1 MMAQQQE
8 VRWEY
13 DSVDVGQTGPP
24 TTVEITE
31 ELIAE
36 YAAGVRNDNPA
47 YQISERR
54 PGSDRGMLAMPTMI
68 TKVAP
73 LRRHHI
79 AANNGFVALERAS
92 SNPRQTPFA
101 KCEVRWFAPLRAG
114 DWITSFGRVIDKYER
129 RGNKFVTFR
138 IEANN
143 QRGEKVAEYD
153 YTSIFQ
159 YASGQ
164 KKRGESN

>member
-1 MMAQQQE
+1 MAQQQE
-8 VRWEY
+8 LRWEY
-13 DSVDVGQTGPP
+13 DSVEVGQIRPP
-24 TTVEITE
+24 TTVEITD

-36 YAAGVRNDNPA
+36 YAAAVRNDNPA
-47 YQISERR
+47 YQISEGQT
-54 PGSDRGMLAMPTMI
+54 GSDLGMLAMPTMI
-68 TKVAP
+68 TRVAP

-92 SNPRQTPFA
+92 ANPRQTPFA
-101 KCEVRWFAPLRAG
+101 KCEVLWFAPLRAG
-114 DWITSFGRVIDKYER
+114 DSITSFGRVIDKYER

-143 QRGEKVAEYD
+143 QWAEKVAEYD
-153 YTSIFQ
+153 YTCIFE

-164 KKRGESN
+164 KQRDESN